1 MGNSDGRKL
10 VQSIFVN
17 FMLQVHKLSFGYS
30 KENLVLNNFN
40 FSLKKG
46 EHLCVMGE
54 SGCGKSTLLKLIY
67 GLLDVNKGSIFW
79 DEKQVLGP
87 AFHLVPGMD
96 FFKYVA
102 QDFDLMPYTS
112 VAENISKFLSRFHP
126 EESEKR
132 TNELLEVIEMTDFK
146 NNKVKNLSGGQKQ
159 RVAIARA
166 LAKEP
171 ELLLLDEPFGQID
184 NFKKNSL
191 RRKLF
196 HYLKEKNIACI
207 VATHDKNDALS
218 FADSLL
224 VIQNQEIIAFNNPKE
239 IFKNPSNKYIAAL
252 FDDVNELTFHQKK
265 SLFFPHQ
272 IKKVA
277 ISEFKATVLHS
288 YFKGSF
294 WLIEAEFEDQKLFFN
309 HAFEL
314 EKGLEIKLSFEF

>member
-1 MGNSDGRKL
+1 
-10 VQSIFVN
+10 
-17 FMLQVHKLSFGYS
+17 MLQVHKLSFGYS
-30 KENLVLNNFN
+30 EKNLVLNNFN

-159 RVAIARA
+159 RVAIGRA

-184 NFKKNSL
+184 NFKK
-191 RRKLF
+191 
-196 HYLKEKNIACI
+196 I
-207 VATHDKNDALS
+207 VYEENY
-218 FADSLL
+218 F
-224 VIQNQEIIAFNNPKE
+224 II
-239 IFKNPSNKYIAAL
+239 
-252 FDDVNELTFHQKK
+252 
-265 SLFFPHQ
+265 
-272 IKKVA
+272 
-277 ISEFKATVLHS
+277 
-288 YFKGSF
+288 
-294 WLIEAEFEDQKLFFN
+294 
-309 HAFEL
+309 
-314 EKGLEIKLSFEF
+314 